1 VPKTPPTPQTPGSLH
16 LVIPASRADVN
27 LCKTI
32 LSAAVLGYPA
42 PTLLNW
48 DVAFD
53 DPNLVEGGSHLGKIS
68 GFLSYLEEFPPSRDQ
83 DLVLMVDG
91 YDIWFQ
97 LPPNVLLERY
107 YAVNEVAD
115 RRSKQAYGT
124 AATTYNFTQR
134 SIISCQ
140 KRCWP
145 WTLEDPPCAAV
156 PQSTLPDDVYGE
168 NTDTYLDNDRDRF
181 SKIRQRFLNS
191 GFTLGTVESL
201 KALFRHAK
209 ARMETDKNFGSDQH
223 ILSYLFGQQEAE
235 RQPFRVSTGPVNRL
249 LGAVKPTS
257 AVDAPP
263 EPVMQFGLGLDYGSS
278 LSLAT
283 VFAEDDTE
291 WLQFDNGTTLED
303 ARSARKIPH
312 KGKSVQGLQSDIEQS
327 RPPFSTSTTEDLPRN
342 QSWSSS
348 PLLTNLWT
356 GITPAII
363 HHNAHRDG
371 LKALREQ
378 WWDRTWY
385 FPHARA
391 LLDARQRQPS
401 GPVAFA
407 GGRYWWPSQ
416 HGAGLSRVWKDD
428 AWRMISYN
436 AICSNWDLEVFRDLE
451 KLDGESVEGS

>member
-1 VPKTPPTPQTPGSLH
+1 M
-16 LVIPASRADVN
+16 N

-32 LSAAVLGYPA
+32 LSAAALGYPA

-48 DVAFD
+48 EVAFD
-53 DPNLVEGGSHLGKIS
+53 DPNLVEGGSHLGKIT
-68 GFLSYLEEFPPSRDQ
+68 GFLSYLEEFPPSKDQ

-91 YDIWFQ
+91 YDVWFQ
-97 LPPNVLLERY
+97 LPPNILLERY
-107 YAVNEVAD
+107 YAVNQVAD
-115 RRSKQAYGT
+115 RRSRQAYGT

-145 WTLEDPPCAAV
+145 WTLEDPPCADV
-156 PQSTLPDDVYGE
+156 PQSTLPDDVYGN
-168 NTDTYLDNDRDRF
+168 NTDTYLDNDRDRY

-209 ARMETDKNFGSDQH
+209 ARMETDRNFGSDQH

-235 RQPFRVSTGPVNRL
+235 RQTFRVPTGLINKLMGSRRH
-249 LGAVKPTS
+249 TS
-257 AVDAPP
+257 AIDGPP

-291 WLQFDNGTTLED
+291 WLQSDNGTTLED
-303 ARSARKIPH
+303 ARSARQIPH
-312 KGKSVQGLQSDIEQS
+312 KEKPIQGLQSDIEQS
-327 RPPFSTSTTEDLPRN
+327 RPPFSTSTTEDLPRD

-378 WWDRTWY
+378 WWDRTWF

-391 LLDARQRQPS
+391 LLDARKRQPL

-407 GGRYWWPSQ
+407 GNRYWWPSLR
-416 HGAGLSRVWKDD
+416 GNGESRIWKND
-428 AWRMISYN
+428 AWQQISYE
-436 AICSNWDLEVFRDLE
+436 AICSNWDSEVFRDLRD
-451 KLDGESVEGS
+451 LDESVVDHEE